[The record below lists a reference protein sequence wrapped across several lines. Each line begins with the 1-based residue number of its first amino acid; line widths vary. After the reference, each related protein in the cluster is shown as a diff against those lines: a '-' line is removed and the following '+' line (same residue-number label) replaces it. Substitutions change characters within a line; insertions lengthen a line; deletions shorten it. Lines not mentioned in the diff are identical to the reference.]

1 MPDHPIGS
9 KKIRIRKAL
18 YWYWARDMTQEEIG
32 EKLGVGKQKVSEY
45 IRESPQSEAVQEQL
59 DNLET
64 QVRFAAV
71 EQLREQL
78 KQAGS
83 RAQSAE
89 KPVKIWEDDDGNL
102 MVKDKHNHEGE
113 VVDKFAVPAD
123 MEMGTDA
130 EQRFY
135 GRSEA
140 REIIDLLTD
149 IVGGKAAE
157 RHKHELTGA
166 GGGPIQVSI
175 SETVVSSDWEPPE
188 AGSEEDSD
196 VIDTPDDPAAGPL
209 E

>member
-1 MPDHPIGS
+1 MADHPIGT
-9 KKIRIRKAL
+9 KKTRIRKAL
-18 YWYWARDMTQEEIG
+18 YWHWARDMTLEEIG
-32 EKLGVGKQKVSEY
+32 DKLGVSKQKAGEY

-64 QVRFAAV
+64 QVRFTAV

-89 KPVKIWEDDDGNL
+89 KPVKIWEDENGNL
-102 MVKDKHNHEGE
+102 RVRDEFNDRGE
-113 VVDKFAVPAD
+113 LVDKAPVPAD
-123 MEMGTDA
+123 IEMAADG

-157 RHKHELTGA
+157 RHKHEVSGP
-166 GGGPIQVSI
+166 GGGPIEVTM
-175 SETVVSSDWEPPE
+175 SETVVSSDWSPPE
-188 AGSEEDSD
+188 DGEESD
-196 VIDTPDDPAAGPL
+196 VIDANNDPAAGPL

>member
-1 MPDHPIGS
+1 MPDNPIGS
-9 KKIRIRKAL
+9 KKTRIRKAL

-32 EKLGVGKQKVSEY
+32 EKLGVGKSKVNEY
-45 IRESPQSEAVQEQL
+45 IHASPQSDAVKEQL

-64 QVRFAAV
+64 QVRFVAV

-89 KPVKIWEDDDGNL
+89 RPVKIWEDDNGDL
-102 MVKDKHNHEGE
+102 RVKDKHNDRGE
-113 VVDKFAVPAD
+113 VVDKFAVPANI
-123 MEMGTDA
+123 EMGVDS

-135 GRSEA
+135 GRQEA

-157 RHKHELTGA
+157 RHKHEVTGEN
-166 GGGPIQVSI
+166 GGPIEVSI
-175 SETVVSSDWEPPE
+175 SETVVESDWEPPE
-188 AGSEEDSD
+188 SGSDADSE

>member
-1 MPDHPIGS
+1 MADGPIGS
-9 KKIRIRKAL
+9 KKMRIRKAL
-18 YWYWARDMTQEEIG
+18 YWYWARDMNQEEIG
-32 EKLGVGKQKVSEY
+32 EKLGVSPQKVREY
-45 IRESPQSEAVQEQL
+45 IHASPQSEAVEEQL

-64 QVRFAAV
+64 QVRFIAV

-83 RAQSAE
+83 RAESAE
-89 KPVKIWEDDDGNL
+89 KPVKIWEDGDGNL
-102 MVKDKHNHEGE
+102 RVKDKHNDRGE
-113 VVDKFAVPAD
+113 VVDKFPVPAD
-123 MEMGTDA
+123 IEMGEDS

-157 RHKHELTGA
+157 RHKHEHTGE

-175 SETVVSSDWEPPE
+175 SETVVESDWEPPE
-188 AGSEEDSD
+188 SGSGEESD

>member
-1 MPDHPIGS
+1 MPDSPIGS
-9 KKIRIRKAL
+9 KKTRIRKAL
-18 YWYWARDMTQEEIG
+18 YWYWARDMTLEEIG
-32 EKLGVGKQKVSEY
+32 EKLGVGTTKVHEY
-45 IRESPQSEAVQEQL
+45 IHASPQSEAVQEQL
-59 DNLET
+59 DNVET
-64 QVRFAAV
+64 QVRFVAI

-83 RAQSAE
+83 RAQSSE
-89 KPVKIWEDDDGNL
+89 KPVKIWTDDSGDL
-102 MVKDKHNHEGE
+102 RVRDEHNDQGE
-113 VVDKFAVPAD
+113 LVDKVPVPAD
-123 MEMGTDA
+123 MEMGADS

-157 RHKHELTGA
+157 RHKHEHTGP

-175 SETVVSSDWEPPE
+175 SETVVESDWSPPE
-188 AGSEEDSD
+188 DGEESA
-196 VIDTPDDPAAGPL
+196 VIDANEDPSAGPL